1 MGSST
6 SKGRDDDGRSHPL
19 NHIPSTSSRTA
30 GRLDDTI
37 HPNRSDEAKVV
48 KMPDVT
54 GGGFKKDEGK
64 VRLELFPP
72 EMIFAVSTI
81 LGFGAI
87 KYPYRNWEHGMSWGR
102 VFGALMRHLWAW
114 WGGKQPTKTNFAFGD
129 LDIETGCSH
138 LWHAA
143 CCITFLVTYEER
155 QIGEDDR
162 PSTTMYPSYAPK
174 K

>member
-6 SKGRDDDGRSHPL
+6 RPSDYADDL
-19 NHIPSTSSRTA
+19 
-30 GRLDDTI
+30 I
-37 HPNRSDEAKVV
+37 HPNRIETIPSGPTKSLIPPADPAAI
-48 KMPDVT
+48 T

-72 EMIFAVSTI
+72 EMLFATATI
-81 LGFGAI
+81 LGFGAV
-87 KYPYRNWEHGMSWGR
+87 KYPYRNWEHGMAYGR

-114 WGGKQPTKTNFAFGD
+114 WGGKQKTKTNFLFGD
-129 LDIETGCSH
+129 LDTETGCSH

-155 QIGEDDR
+155 GIGEDDR
-162 PSTTMYPSYAPK
+162 PSTTMYPSYAPRK
-174 K
+174 E